1 MSDGNPFR
9 RLWAL
14 GYTRLVPIIPPG
26 APISE
31 RSNLFKR
38 IAAGDDAR
46 GKVPGIKWPDGTF
59 SGFDFV
65 NHEST
70 EADLPRWHDMGAG
83 TGIKTGSMGS
93 ETLVFVD
100 SDTPQLEHAR
110 IVKEEAER
118 FFGHLFPRIGRPH
131 KFGFPLRTEIDFRY
145 CRIECG
151 ERDAKGR
158 LRDRVEVLSEGRQFV
173 AHGIHPGTGQ
183 PYRWSQGVP
192 ALAEIPFVSAETI
205 HAFLAACAARLPAAS
220 AIVQEGADTDVDQT
234 SLKGD
239 LEIVRKAVAA
249 TPNTSDRFPT
259 REAYRDYGYAIKAA
273 TIDAPVEGLDIFL
286 DWCARWTDGDNDPD
300 VAEAD
305 WNRMKPPF
313 RRGASWL
320 YELAGGD
327 FAADVVA
334 SKWFERVAHVEHES
348 VFPVDQPAPVN
359 LFRFTPLMD
368 AASSALQSST
378 APLIKGLLDQG
389 AMTVLY
395 GESNTGK
402 TFLAMDIAFHISAG
416 LSWGNMRTTQF
427 PVLYIAAEG
436 GLGARKRAAA
446 LAARYSS
453 EAATAAFHYLLHPI
467 NLLRA
472 DADLG
477 RLIESVRAAG
487 IRFGLIVVD
496 TLSRAMAGGDENSS
510 TDMGA
515 MVKHLDALRA
525 ATSAHI
531 MVVHHSGKDRAK
543 GARGHSLLRAATDTE
558 IEVSEGE
565 IAVTKQRDLDK
576 SFASGFAL
584 DVVTLGVDGDG
595 EPVTSCVVRLV
606 RDVVVT
612 VGVATPKEADVL
624 TAIDVLSGLSAGAEE
639 GVSIPELVDYFGE
652 RKADDMSANA
662 VRMLLKK
669 LVAKGLIDKLSRGR
683 WKTVVVASGPT
694 SGLSVFD

>member
-1 MSDGNPFR
+1 MNTAAENHFL

-14 GYTRLVPIIPPG
+14 GYQRLTPIIPPG

-46 GKVPGIKWPDGTF
+46 GKVPGVKWNDGTW

-70 EADLPRWHDMGAG
+70 EADLLRWHDMGAG
-83 TGIKTGSMGS
+83 VGIKTGRG
-93 ETLVFVD
+93 LIFVD
-100 SDTPQLEHAR
+100 SDTPLLEHAR

-118 FFGHLFPRIGRPH
+118 LFGHLFPRIGREP
-131 KFGFPLRTEIDFRY
+131 KWGFPLRTDPEFRY
-145 CRIECG
+145 CRIEYG

-173 AHGIHPGTGQ
+173 AVGIHPATGK
-183 PYRWSQGVP
+183 PYRWPQGVP
-192 ALAEIPFVSAETI
+192 ALADIPFVPAETI
-205 HAFLAACAARLPAAS
+205 EAFLAACAARLPAAS
-220 AIVQEGADTDVDQT
+220 PIVQEGAATDVDQA

-239 LEIVRKAVAA
+239 LDLIRKAVAA
-249 TPNTSDRFPT
+249 TPNTSALFPT

-273 TIDAPVEGLDIFL
+273 TIDAPNEGLDIFQ
-286 DWCARWTDGDNDPD
+286 DWCARWTDGDNEPD
-300 VAEAD
+300 IVEAD

-327 FAADVVA
+327 FAADAVA
-334 SKWFERVAHVEHES
+334 SKWYDDTPPPPAYEPLFGETEES
-348 VFPVDQPAPVN
+348 KAVN
-359 LFRFTPLMD
+359 LFQFTPLMD
-368 AASSALQSST
+368 AAGSALQASA

-402 TFLAMDIAFHISAG
+402 TFLAMDIAFHIASG
-416 LSWGNMRTTQF
+416 MNWGGMRTTRF

-436 GLGARKRAAA
+436 GQGARKRAAA
-446 LAARYSS
+446 LAGRYSA
-453 EAATAAFHYLLHPI
+453 EATTAAFHYLMHPI

-477 RLIESVRAAG
+477 RLIESVRATG
-487 IRFGLIVVD
+487 MRFGLIVVD
-496 TLSRAMAGGDENSS
+496 TLSRAMAGGDENAPG
-510 TDMGA
+510 DMGA

-525 ATSAHI
+525 ATSSHV

-558 IEVSEGE
+558 IEVAEKE

-576 SFASGFAL
+576 SFASGFEL
-584 DVVTLGVDGDG
+584 DVMTLGVDGDG
-595 EPVTSCVVRLV
+595 DPVTSCVVRLV
-606 RDVVVT
+606 KDAVVT

-624 TAIDVLSGLSAGAEE
+624 TAIDVLSGLSAEPEG
-639 GVSIPELVDYFGE
+639 GVSIPELVDYFGV
-652 RKADDMSANA
+652 RKVDDMSANA

-683 WKTVVVASGPT
+683 WKTAAVASGPE
-694 SGLSVFD
+694 SGQNVFE

>member
-1 MSDGNPFR
+1 MNPKENHFL

-14 GYTRLVPIIPPG
+14 GYTRLCPIIPPG

-46 GKVPGIKWPDGTF
+46 GKVPGVKWGDGTW

-70 EADLPRWHDMGAG
+70 ESDLTRWHDMGAG
-83 TGIKTGSMGS
+83 VGIKTGDG
-93 ETLVFVD
+93 LVFVD
-100 SDTPQLEHAR
+100 SDTPLLEHAR

-118 FFGHLFPRIGRPH
+118 FFGHLFPRIGREP
-131 KFGFPLRTEIDFRY
+131 KWGFPLRTDPGFRY
-145 CRIECG
+145 CRIEYG

-173 AHGIHPGTGQ
+173 AVGIHPATGK
-183 PYRWSQGVP
+183 PYRWPQGVP
-192 ALAEIPFVSAETI
+192 ALKDIPFVPAETI
-205 HAFLAACAARLPAAS
+205 EAFLAACAARLPAAS
-220 AIVQEGADTDVDQT
+220 AVVQEGADTDVDQA

-239 LEIVRKAVAA
+239 LELIRKAVAA

-273 TIDAPVEGLDIFL
+273 TIDAPAEGLDIFQ

-300 VAEAD
+300 IVEAD

-320 YELAGGD
+320 YEIAGGD
-327 FAADVVA
+327 FAEAAVA
-334 SKWFERVAHVEHES
+334 SKWFDQVAHVEHES
-348 VFPVDQPAPVN
+348 VFPVEQPAPVN

-402 TFLAMDIAFHISAG
+402 TFLAMDIAFHIGAG
-416 LSWGNMRTTQF
+416 LSWGGMRTTQF

-477 RLIESVRAAG
+477 RLIESVRAVG

-606 RDVVVT
+606 RDAVVT
-612 VGVATPKEADVL
+612 VGTASRKEADVL
-624 TAIDVLSGLSAGAEE
+624 KAVSVLSALSTAPDD
-639 GVSIPELVDYFGE
+639 GVSVAELVDYFGN
-652 RKADDMSANA
+652 RADNMSADS
-662 VRMLLKK
+662 VRALLKRMT
-669 LVAKGLIDKLSRGR
+669 ARGLMDKSSKGR
-683 WKTVVVASGPT
+683 WKALVVT
-694 SGLSVFD
+694 SGQESGQNVFE

>member
-1 MSDGNPFR
+1 MFKK
-9 RLWAL
+9 LWAL
-14 GYTRLVPIIPPG
+14 GYTRLCPVIPPN

-46 GKVPGIKWPDGTF
+46 GKVPGIKWGDGTW

-65 NHEST
+65 NHESS
-70 EADLPRWHDMGAG
+70 EADLLRWHDMGAG
-83 TGIKTGSMGS
+83 TGIKTGSMGG
-93 ETLVFVD
+93 EALVFVD
-100 SDTPQLEHAR
+100 SDTPQLDHAR

-118 FFGHLFPRIGRPH
+118 FFGHLYPRIGREP
-131 KFGFPLRTEIDFRY
+131 KWGFPLRTDPDFRY
-145 CRIECG
+145 CRIEYG
-151 ERDAKGR
+151 ERDDKGR

-173 AHGIHPGTGQ
+173 AVGIHPATGK
-183 PYRWSQGVP
+183 PYRWPQGVP
-192 ALAEIPFVSAETI
+192 ALSEVPFVPAETI
-205 HAFLAACAARLPAAS
+205 HAFLAACAARLPTAS
-220 AIVQEGADTDVDQT
+220 AIVQEGAETDVDQS

-239 LEIVRKAVAA
+239 LDLVRKAVAA
-249 TPNTSDRFPT
+249 TPNTSAQFPT

-273 TIDAPVEGLDIFL
+273 TIDSPADGLEIYQ
-286 DWCARWTDGDNDPD
+286 DWCARWTDGENDPD
-300 VAEAD
+300 IVEAD
-305 WNRMKPPF
+305 WSRMKPPF

-320 YELAGGD
+320 YEIASGHSAENFAG
-327 FAADVVA
+327 AAIA
-334 SKWFERVAHVEHES
+334 AKWFDGTAPTES
-348 VFPVDQPAPVN
+348 IFPVEPSSDSKAK
-359 LFRFTPLMD
+359 LFQFTPLMD
-368 AASSALQSST
+368 AASSALSAST

-402 TFLAMDIAFHISAG
+402 TFLAMDISFHIAAG
-416 LSWGNMRTTQF
+416 LQWGGMRTTQF

-446 LAARYSS
+446 LAACYSA
-453 EAATAAFHYLLHPI
+453 EAPAAAFHYLLHPI

-477 RLIESVRAAG
+477 RLVESVRAVG
-487 IRFGLIVVD
+487 VRFGLIVVD

-565 IAVTKQRDLDK
+565 IAVTKQRDLDR
-576 SFASGFAL
+576 SFSSGFAL

-606 RDVVVT
+606 KDAGVS

-624 TAIDVLSGLSAGAEE
+624 KAMANLSALSVEPQA
-639 GVSIPELVDYFGE
+639 GVSVAELVEYFSS
-652 RKADDMSANA
+652 RADDMSDNA
-662 VRMLLKK
+662 VRVMIKK
-669 LVAKGLIDKLSRGR
+669 LAAKGLADRLSRGR
-683 WKTVVVASGPT
+683 WKCAEKTTGPEM
-694 SGLSVFD
+694 GPSVFD